1 MGNKQP
7 KEVSTDLTEKRL
19 FFEDIHYRMKFC
31 FFLILEIALL
41 KANTKYNE
49 TGISIHNHFLSN

>member
-19 FFEDIHYRMKFC
+19 CFENIHY
-31 FFLILEIALL
+31 
-41 KANTKYNE
+41 
-49 TGISIHNHFLSN
+49 SINFGLF